1 MREQFERTIG
11 DIASSPLRIAIVAVC
26 FGLSAGLLGYIIH
39 IFVMRM
45 NVSPQAQTG
54 IEFSLLCC
62 AAALAPFLLLTAA
75 RERRR
80 RVVDDLRRIA
90 QLNHEVRNALQVIVF
105 GEYESAATPAAHRT
119 AILGS
124 VEQIDKTLR
133 QLFPVIGDRTD
144 DQRRVRHI
152 KINNVSAFVPNRRH
166 QTRLLTCSAAAS
178 DRRDPAQWAVHT
190 ILPQMNAYRVIR
202 LPISYIP
209 LIAPVVTIHAD
220 LEVLLAKT
228 IPTAFRC

>member
-62 AAALAPFLLLTAA
+62 AAALAPFLLLIAA
-75 RERRR
+75 RERR

-90 QLNHEVRNALQVIVF
+90 QLNHEVRNALQVIVY

-152 KINNVSAFVPNRRH
+152 KINNVSAFVPNRR
-166 QTRLLTCSAAAS
+166 Q
-178 DRRDPAQWAVHT
+178 
-190 ILPQMNAYRVIR
+190 RV
-202 LPISYIP
+202 
-209 LIAPVVTIHAD
+209 
-220 LEVLLAKT
+220 
-228 IPTAFRC
+228 

>member
-1 MREQFERTIG
+1 MREQFERTIETVT
-11 DIASSPLRIAIVAVC
+11 SSPLRIAAVVGV
-26 FGLSAGLLGYIIH
+26 FALSAGLLGYIIH

-45 NVSPQAQTG
+45 NVSTQAQTG
-54 IEFSLLCC
+54 IEAALLCC
-62 AAALAPFLLLTAA
+62 VAALAPLLLLIAA

-90 QLNHEVRNALQVIVF
+90 QLNHEVRNALQVIVY
-105 GEYESAATPAAHRT
+105 GEYESAATPAEHRT

-152 KINNVSAFVPNRRH
+152 RINNVSAFVPNRR
-166 QTRLLTCSAAAS
+166 Q
-178 DRRDPAQWAVHT
+178 
-190 ILPQMNAYRVIR
+190 
-202 LPISYIP
+202 
-209 LIAPVVTIHAD
+209 
-220 LEVLLAKT
+220 
-228 IPTAFRC
+228 

>member
-11 DIASSPLRIAIVAVC
+11 AVASSPLRIAVVAVC

-54 IEFSLLCC
+54 IETTLLCC
-62 AAALAPFLLLTAA
+62 AAALAPFLLLIAA
-75 RERRR
+75 RER

-90 QLNHEVRNALQVIVF
+90 QLNHEVRNALQVIVY
-105 GEYESAATPAAHRT
+105 GEHESAATPTEHRT

-152 KINNVSAFVPNRRH
+152 RINNVSAFVPNRR
-166 QTRLLTCSAAAS
+166 QGVQR
-178 DRRDPAQWAVHT
+178 
-190 ILPQMNAYRVIR
+190 
-202 LPISYIP
+202 
-209 LIAPVVTIHAD
+209 
-220 LEVLLAKT
+220 
-228 IPTAFRC
+228 

>member
-11 DIASSPLRIAIVAVC
+11 AVANSPLRIAVVVC
-26 FGLSAGLLGYIIH
+26 VFGLSAGLLGYLLH

-54 IEFSLLCC
+54 IESVLLCC
-62 AAALAPFLLLTAA
+62 AAALAPFLLLIAA

-90 QLNHEVRNALQVIVF
+90 QLNHEVRNALQVIVY
-105 GEYESAATPAAHRT
+105 GEYESAATPTEHRT

-152 KINNVSAFVPNRRH
+152 KINNVSAFVPKHR
-166 QTRLLTCSAAAS
+166 QG
-178 DRRDPAQWAVHT
+178 V
-190 ILPQMNAYRVIR
+190 
-202 LPISYIP
+202 
-209 LIAPVVTIHAD
+209 
-220 LEVLLAKT
+220 
-228 IPTAFRC
+228 